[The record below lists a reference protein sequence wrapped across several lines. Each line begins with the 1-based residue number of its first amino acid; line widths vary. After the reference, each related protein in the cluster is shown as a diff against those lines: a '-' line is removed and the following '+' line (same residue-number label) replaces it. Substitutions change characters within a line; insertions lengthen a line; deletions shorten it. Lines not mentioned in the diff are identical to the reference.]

1 MVKVLALRELAE
13 KIGLDDMLIYRPNA
27 KRMLD
32 LAVQEIE
39 KPLPGTI
46 IKLDFQKIKLC
57 DVSFADGFV
66 ISLQLL
72 VQTIEGVMM
81 ELINCCEDVLANI
94 EATLN
99 WRNQKSQTRTTLLYQ
114 NDDGQYIIFGKP
126 EKSTCETFYAVVEMA
141 GKVTA
146 RDIAQKFSPMELNSA
161 NNRLKKLYDARLLC
175 RETDDS
181 GWQQYYFIPDF

>member
-1 MVKVLALRELAE
+1 MVKVLVLRELAG
-13 KIGLDDMLIYRPNA
+13 KIELGDMLIYRPNA
-27 KRMLD
+27 KRMFN
-32 LAVQEIE
+32 LALQAIGA
-39 KPLPGTI
+39 PAPGTI

-66 ISLQLL
+66 IRLQLL

-81 ELINCCEDVLANI
+81 ELVNCCEDVLVNI

-114 NDDGQYIIFGKP
+114 DDEGQYTILGKP
-126 EKSTCETFYAVVEMA
+126 EKSISETFYAVVEMA

-161 NNRLKKLYDARLLC
+161 NNRLKKLYDSRLLC

>member
-1 MVKVLALRELAE
+1 MVKVLALRELAG
-13 KIGLDDMLIYRPNA
+13 KIGLDDMLIYRPKA
-27 KRMLD
+27 KDMLD
-32 LAVQEIE
+32 LVTQDIE
-39 KPLPGTI
+39 KLEPGTI
-46 IKLDFQKIKLC
+46 VKLDFQEIKLC

-72 VQTIEGVMM
+72 VQKIEGVMM
-81 ELINCCEDVLANI
+81 ELVNCCEDVLANI

-114 NDDGQYIIFGKP
+114 DSTGQYTIFGKP
-126 EKSTCETFYAVVEMA
+126 EKSLSETFYAVIEMA

-146 RDIAQKFSPMELNSA
+146 RDISQKFAPMELNSA
-161 NNRLKKLYDARLLC
+161 NNRLKKLYDSRLLC
-175 RETDDS
+175 RETDES